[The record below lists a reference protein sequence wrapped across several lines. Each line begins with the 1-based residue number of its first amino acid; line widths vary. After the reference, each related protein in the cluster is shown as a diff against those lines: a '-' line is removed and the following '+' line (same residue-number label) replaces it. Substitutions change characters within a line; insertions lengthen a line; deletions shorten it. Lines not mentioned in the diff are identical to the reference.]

1 MFRRKMKTKLPSM
14 RTRQDNETE
23 KEARKKHDEKKRTQK
38 EQYDKKHKARE
49 KDIRPGDKVMIKR
62 KKTTMDTPW
71 DPKEFQVTEIKG
83 AKLILDRQGEIK
95 YRAKNNVKKLKR
107 RGKQNESSNKEQP
120 TAMRREIDLEVS
132 WDKIKAQTESREEL
146 QEVTNP
152 GTQEVEEEE
161 DSQDKGSESG
171 NSTDSQFT
179 VVWESAES
187 EKEEDNPEKEQERE
201 EDLEPTSEGED
212 SRPIATRT
220 RLSAESTRT

>member
-1 MFRRKMKTKLPSM
+1 
-14 RTRQDNETE
+14 
-23 KEARKKHDEKKRTQK
+23 
-38 EQYDKKHKARE
+38 
-49 KDIRPGDKVMIKR
+49 
-62 KKTTMDTPW
+62 
-71 DPKEFQVTEIKG
+71 
-83 AKLILDRQGEIK
+83 
-95 YRAKNNVKKLKR
+95 
-107 RGKQNESSNKEQP
+107 
-120 TAMRREIDLEVS
+120 MRREIDLEVS

-161 DSQDKGSESG
+161 DSQDKRSESG

-220 RLSAESTRT
+220 RLASLSPRECKRKKAQVAKRTTGR